1 MDDVLVENG
10 INVISCLI
18 GPEEDRRYGFS
29 FVVEY
34 YELLG
39 IGMSRVTRG
48 GKKKSPTVR

>member
-1 MDDVLVENG
+1 MENG

-18 GPEEDRRYGFS
+18 GPEEDRSYGFS

-39 IGMSRVTRG
+39 IGMGKVMRG
-48 GKKKSPTVR
+48 GKKKVLQ